1 MLVIIMKKLMIKDFL
16 WAMVILITL
25 FFLSIP
31 AFGTEIKDAT
41 DLTGSM
47 LISLPDGINTEH
59 MTDNDINTFVSL
71 PGSSVVTVSYPEG
84 ISGIYIEW
92 NKIPGN
98 WSYSIDGVYLT
109 AGTDGYLH
117 EYVAFSKTALTVAIT
132 IPDSGA
138 QITDIYCFSEGT
150 LPDWVQVW
158 DPPCERADLML
169 LSTHSDDEQLF
180 FAGVL
185 PYYAGE
191 LETAVQVVYM
201 TNHWDTVSRPH
212 EQLNGLWTV
221 GVRNYP
227 VIGPFPDDAASLG
240 NTKESVD
247 TVLQRALSVY
257 DEESLTAFQ
266 VEMIRRFRP
275 QVIIGH
281 DIAGEYRHGAHI
293 VNTYTLMKA
302 LEISY
307 DKLHYPDSAET
318 YGVWNVP
325 KTYLHLYEENPIVM
339 DWDIPLKSFGDIT
352 AFEVSK
358 LGYAC
363 HTSQQWT
370 WFTRWISKAKA
381 SEITSYNP
389 CYYGLY
395 RSTVGADVDKN
406 DFLENITTYH
416 EQAEIEKAEQAA
428 LAEAE
433 RVASEKAAEDAAA
446 FAQSERLAA
455 ANAMQAAAEAEK
467 GASDSESPQPG
478 ALIATLCVAI
488 SVILAVIAAIAL
500 LLRCK
505 KRRERTKS

>member
-1 MLVIIMKKLMIKDFL
+1 MKKLMNKDFL
-16 WAMVILITL
+16 WATVILITL
-25 FFLSIP
+25 FFLPVP
-31 AFGTEIKDAT
+31 AFGTETKEAT
-41 DLTGSM
+41 DLTDST
-47 LISLPDGINTEH
+47 LIFLPDGTNTEY

-71 PGSSVVTVSYPEG
+71 PGSSVVTVSHPEG

-98 WSYSIDGVYLT
+98 WSYSIDGTYLT
-109 AGTDGYLH
+109 AGADGYLH
-117 EYVAFSKTALTVAIT
+117 EYVAFPKTALTVAIT

-138 QITDIYCFSEGT
+138 QITGIYCFSEGT
-150 LPDWVQVW
+150 LPGWVQVW
-158 DPPCERADLML
+158 DPPCEQADLML

-201 TNHWDTVSRPH
+201 TNHWDAAGRPH

-240 NTKESVD
+240 STKESVD

-266 VEMIRRFRP
+266 VKMIRRFRP

-302 LEISY
+302 LEISN
-307 DKLHYPDSAET
+307 DKSHYPDSAEI
-318 YGVWNVP
+318 YGVWDVP

-363 HTSQQWT
+363 HISQQWT
-370 WFTRWISKAKA
+370 WFTRWISKAEA

-389 CYYGLY
+389 CFYGLY
-395 RSTVGADVDKN
+395 RSTVGVDVKKN
-406 DFLENITTYH
+406 DFLENIITYH
-416 EQAEIEKAEQAA
+416 EQAEIEKTEQAA

-433 RVASEKAAEDAAA
+433 RIASEKAAEAAA
-446 FAQSERLAA
+446 
-455 ANAMQAAAEAEK
+455 AAAEAERVAAANALKVPAEAQK
-467 GASDSESPQPG
+467 GASDSEPPQTG
-478 ALIATLCVAI
+478 TLIVTLCAAI
-488 SVILAVIAAIAL
+488 FVILTVITAIAL
-500 LLRCK
+500 LLRHK
-505 KRRERTKS
+505 KRKERTKS